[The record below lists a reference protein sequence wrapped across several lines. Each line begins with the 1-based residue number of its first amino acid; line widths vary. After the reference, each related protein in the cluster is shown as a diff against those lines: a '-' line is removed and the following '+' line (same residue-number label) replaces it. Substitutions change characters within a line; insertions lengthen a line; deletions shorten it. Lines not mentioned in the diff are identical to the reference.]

1 MAAHRVEAQRDILAE
16 VVEVSAVLTDL
27 DRTPTVFRSVER
39 VERVSGQGYDVGVT
53 WIEDRRMFG
62 RTETETLTITLADP
76 PRRAVHESQ
85 SQGTRYRTEYSL
97 HPLSLGTRLRVEF
110 TADTGATSTTKR
122 MAWAVFGKLGAKAT
136 RKALEDDLEDIANAV
151 ESRAHR

>member
-1 MAAHRVEAQRDILAE
+1 MAAHRVEVQRDILAE
-16 VVEVSAVLTDL
+16 AVEVWALLTDL
-27 DRTPTVFRSVER
+27 DRTPKVFRSVER

-53 WIEDRRMFG
+53 WIEDRRLFG

-110 TADTGATSTTKR
+110 TADTGATSATKR

-136 RKALEDDLEDIANAV
+136 RKALEDDLEDVANAV

>member
-16 VVEVSAVLTDL
+16 AVEVWAVLTDL
-27 DRTPTVFRSVER
+27 ERTPKVLRSVER

-53 WIEDRRMFG
+53 WIEDRRLFG

-76 PRRAVHESQ
+76 PRRAVHESE

-97 HPLSLGTRLRVEF
+97 HPSSLGTRLRVEF
-110 TADTGATSTTKR
+110 SAETGATSPTRR

-136 RKALEDDLEDIANAV
+136 KQALDEDLEDIASAV
-151 ESRAHR
+151 ENSARR

>member
-16 VVEVSAVLTDL
+16 VVEVWALLTDL

-53 WIEDRRMFG
+53 WVEDRRLFG

-76 PRRAVHESQ
+76 PHRAVHESQ

-97 HPLSLGTRLRVEF
+97 QPLSLGTRLCVEF
-110 TADTGATSTTKR
+110 SADTRAKSATKR

-136 RKALEDDLEDIANAV
+136 RKALEDDLEDVANAV

>member
-16 VVEVSAVLTDL
+16 VVEVWALLTDL
-27 DRTPTVFRSVER
+27 DRTPKVFRSVER

-53 WIEDRRMFG
+53 WIEDRRLFG
-62 RTETETLTITLADP
+62 RIETETLTITLADP

-110 TADTGATSTTKR
+110 TADTGATSATKR

-136 RKALEDDLEDIANAV
+136 RKALEDDLEDVANAV
-151 ESRAHR
+151 ESRAHQ

>member
-1 MAAHRVEAQRDILAE
+1 MAAHKVEVQRDILAE
-16 VVEVSAVLTDL
+16 VAEVWAVLTDL

-39 VERVSGQGYDVGVT
+39 VERVSGQGYDVGVS
-53 WIEDRRMFG
+53 WIEDRRLFG

-76 PRRAVHESQ
+76 PRRAVHENQ

-97 HPLSLGTRLRVEF
+97 HPSSLGTRLRVEF
-110 TADTGATSTTKR
+110 SAETGHTSATKR

-136 RKALEDDLEDIANAV
+136 KQALEDDLEDVANAV
-151 ESRAHR
+151 ESRAVR

>member
-16 VVEVSAVLTDL
+16 VVEVWALLTDL
-27 DRTPTVFRSVER
+27 DRTPKVFRSVER

-53 WIEDRRMFG
+53 WIEDRRLFG
-62 RTETETLTITLADP
+62 RIETETLTITLADP

-110 TADTGATSTTKR
+110 TADTGETSATKR

-136 RKALEDDLEDIANAV
+136 RKALEDDLEDVANAV
-151 ESRAHR
+151 ESRAHQ